1 MKIILN
7 NSYIGK
13 RNTDYKLNKKNLAEY
28 KKHEVPAVSNAKI
41 PLAAL
46 KSNFCL
52 SFGKYKKVGE
62 VVLVNKDTEK
72 PVVASLRKEKIGDFI
87 SYKIFTGKEEAG
99 YMDMDCDALFPEGDY
114 VLTEPD
120 NVIPEVSHLRSLL
133 GDKYSGIGT
142 SLINA
147 AVKESLKAGKNGS
160 LWLNAEKGYAR
171 GFSSYRSDENPI
183 PFYYKLGFRAVEP
196 GVDKF
201 IQKCLENSDYRNLP
215 DSALLLLTPNAIK
228 AKNKYFAQNFVYS

>member
-1 MKIILN
+1 MKIVKN
-7 NSYIGK
+7 NSFISK
-13 RNTDYKLNKKNLAEY
+13 RNTDFKLNKTNDCGY
-28 KKHEVPAVSNAKI
+28 KRHDVPVVSYEKI
-41 PLAAL
+41 PLDAL

-52 SFGKYKKVGE
+52 SFGKYRKVGD
-62 VVLVNKDTEK
+62 VVLINKDTEK
-72 PVVASLRKEKIGDFI
+72 PVVASLRKEKIGDFV

-99 YMDMDCDALFPEGDY
+99 YMDMEKEALFPEGDY

-120 NVIPEVSHLRSLL
+120 NVIPKVSHLRSLL

-147 AVKESLKAGKNGS
+147 AVKESLNSGKNGS

-171 GFSSYRSDENPI
+171 GFSQYRSDENPI

-201 IQKCLENSDYRNLP
+201 IKKCLENSDYRNLP
-215 DSALLLLTPNAIK
+215 DSALLLLTPDAIK